1 MHLYSHIFRGM
12 PADQPIPYY
21 LLDAAS
27 MAVSA
32 ATSILDFIRSD
43 SDIGASIIGIPSY
56 LHSMTAFACMF
67 LIKVAVKYGSD
78 LIDKSR
84 VHEMITALVQHFRSL
99 PAGKWHLANLM
110 AGGLEKMAATLLDPA
125 ADARFQQQN
134 ASSGI
139 GNDVTNAA
147 AATGLA
153 SLANGVIPGDTHF
166 DGAGPGG
173 NLFADLAGDTF
184 FDYGMS
190 FGLSPVFAFGSSTF
204 GLDAAGQGSEDF
216 SELAYHQMGPSS

>member
-1 MHLYSHIFRGM
+1 MHLYSHIFRGL

-125 ADARFQQQN
+125 VDARFPQPSG
-134 ASSGI
+134 SSSS
-139 GNDVTNAA
+139 NVANTTA
-147 AATGLA
+147 AATGMA
-153 SLANGVIPGDTHF
+153 SLTNGIITGDAHF
-166 DGAGPGG
+166 SGAGPGG
-173 NLFADLAGDTF
+173 NLFADLNSDSF
-184 FDYGMS
+184 FDYDMS
-190 FGLSPVFAFGSSTF
+190 FGLSPVFALGSSTF
-204 GLDAAGQGSEDF
+204 GLDAAGHGNQGF
-216 SELAYHQMGPSS
+216 SDLAYHQMGPSS